1 MLRPSLC
8 FVVAS
13 MAVTILHEFTHA
25 WTARS
30 LGVGST
36 LYGYFADL
44 DLTAAQAASNL
55 PVLIRVSGPLVCLVQ
70 GMLCWFAYR
79 RTQSARAR
87 LMLLY
92 LSVFGVGTFCGNLM
106 SAAFV
111 GDFSAAA
118 VALGI
123 PVDSRYVIAA
133 LGAVSLVAVQ
143 VLAGREIVRGAPL
156 AMSRLAA
163 AFGLVA
169 LPALLGTA
177 VVILVNQPMPTA
189 FLGARLGECVF
200 WLPAVVSG
208 WFQVSRSPEP
218 GRFDLGWTDAAAV
231 GLLFLVVRLMV
242 TGIRFS
248 P

>member
-1 MLRPSLC
+1 
-8 FVVAS
+8 

-25 WTARS
+25 WTAWC
-30 LGVGST
+30 LGVAST

-44 DLTAAQAASNL
+44 DLTPAQAATNL

-79 RTQSARAR
+79 CTRNARAR

-92 LSVFGVGTFCGNLM
+92 LSVFGVATFCGNLM

-118 VALGI
+118 VALGV
-123 PVDSRYVIAA
+123 PVTSRYAIAA
-133 LGAVSLVAVQ
+133 MGAVSLVAVH

-156 AMSRLAA
+156 AQSRLDA
-163 AFGLVA
+163 AFRFIA

-177 VVILVNQPMPTA
+177 VVILVNQPMPTP
-189 FLGARLGECVF
+189 FLWARLGESAF
-200 WLPAVVSG
+200 WLPAVVGG

-218 GRFDLGWTDAAAV
+218 GRFELGWTDAAAAV
-231 GLLFLVVRLMV
+231 LVFLVVRLMV